1 MWKLEKSAEESEA
14 ERCMAARGRRLEV
27 EDGGGRAL
35 GGSNLDLHDPTS
47 CMVDVTPSHANRVF
61 LLSESFT

>member
-1 MWKLEKSAEESEA
+1 VGWVPEEMWKLEKSAEESEA

-35 GGSNLDLHDPTS
+35 GGGPIWIFTIQ
-47 CMVDVTPSHANRVF
+47 
-61 LLSESFT
+61 LLVWWM